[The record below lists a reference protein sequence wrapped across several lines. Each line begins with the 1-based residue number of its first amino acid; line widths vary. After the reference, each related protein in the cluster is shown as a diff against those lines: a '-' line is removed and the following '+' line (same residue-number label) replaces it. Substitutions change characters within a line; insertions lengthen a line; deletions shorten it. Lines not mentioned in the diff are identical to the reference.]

1 MFCPKCGKGEVN
13 DSGICPECGFAVAS
27 GPPEL
32 EDARQSEGD
41 SGHVGLIP
49 MDYTGPSDAREAEL
63 PAWRQELS
71 RRLQEI
77 KRKRETGDHPSG
89 LSEDLPPLPI
99 PKERTQAEPPP
110 QTESQASAPEP
121 PRRRPSRPRPVPAVT
136 LTQAESKPS
145 PEPDVQPPAARSE
158 PSPGETVN
166 PEPPAEPLVRPA
178 SAASPKQA
186 NIQDLIDSIMTRK
199 SAPPD
204 AEPQKAPPATVQEH
218 PGEGKLILLSRT
230 LSGLVDLLIVLLCAG
245 AFILAADFIS
255 GIEVLDDIS
264 LFHYAQLL
272 LAIFLLY
279 SIFMLGTANQTM
291 GMMVTDLK
299 VVRARGERPSI
310 GQVIART
317 VAFVI
322 SLLALGLGLIW
333 AVFDRK
339 SLCLH
344 DRISGTEVVRM

>member
-1 MFCPKCGKGEVN
+1 MICPKCGKGEIQ
-13 DSGICPECGFAVAS
+13 DPGICPECGFAVAS
-27 GPPEL
+27 GPPES
-32 EDARQSEGD
+32 EAARQAEGD
-41 SGHVGLIP
+41 SAHVGLIP
-49 MDYTGPSDAREAEL
+49 MDYTGPSDEDSGEL

-77 KRKRETGDHPSG
+77 KRKREVGDQQSG
-89 LSEDLPPLPI
+89 GEEVPPLPQ
-99 PKERTQAEPPP
+99 PKVKPAGEEL
-110 QTESQASAPEP
+110 
-121 PRRRPSRPRPVPAVT
+121 PRRRPSRPKPAPAVAPSP
-136 LTQAESKPS
+136 AESRLS
-145 PEPDVQPPAARSE
+145 PAADVQPGPAQPGPPPAG
-158 PSPGETVN
+158 PSI
-166 PEPPAEPLVRPA
+166 PELPAEPVVRHAPA
-178 SAASPKQA
+178 TSPKQA

-199 SAPPD
+199 SAQPDAAPQDAPPLAAPPD
-204 AEPQKAPPATVQEH
+204 R

-230 LSGLVDLLIVLLCAG
+230 LSGLVDILIVVLSTG

-264 LFHYAQLL
+264 LFHYGQLL

-291 GMMVTDLK
+291 GMMITDLR
-299 VVRARGERPSI
+299 VVRVRGERPGI
-310 GQVIART
+310 GRIIART
-317 VAFVI
+317 VVFLI
-322 SLLALGLGLIW
+322 SFLALGIGLIW

>member
-1 MFCPKCGKGEVN
+1 M
-13 DSGICPECGFAVAS
+13 ICPNCGYSEVSNS
-27 GPPEL
+27 GPCPHCGIAVDSRPSEPE
-32 EDARQSEGD
+32 ATRQAEGD
-41 SGHVGLIP
+41 AAHVGLIP
-49 MDYTGPSDAREAEL
+49 MDYTGPSEGDGTVL

-77 KRKRETGDHPSG
+77 KRKRETGDHQAG
-89 LSEDLPPLPI
+89 LSEDLPPLPE
-99 PKERTQAEPPP
+99 PKEKPPAEP
-110 QTESQASAPEP
+110 QTPAESQLAAAEP
-121 PRRRPSRPRPVPAVT
+121 PRRRPSRPRPAAAVT
-136 LTQAESKPS
+136 ATPGVPRPS
-145 PEPDVQPPAARSE
+145 PVPDVPPPPVRSE
-158 PSPGETVN
+158 TSASEAVT
-166 PEPPAEPLVRPA
+166 PEPPVEPVVRPA
-178 SAASPKQA
+178 TAATPKQA

-199 SAPPD
+199 SAAPD
-204 AEPQKAPPATVQEH
+204 VEPQKAPSLGVPDH

-230 LSGLVDLLIVLLCAG
+230 LSGLVDLLIVILCTG

-264 LFHYAQLL
+264 LLHYGQLL
-272 LAIFLLY
+272 LALFLLY

-310 GQVIART
+310 GQVVART
-317 VAFVI
+317 VAFLF
-322 SLLALGLGLIW
+322 SFLALGLGLIW

-344 DRISGTEVVRM
+344 DRISGTEVIRM

>member
-1 MFCPKCGKGEVN
+1 
-13 DSGICPECGFAVAS
+13 
-27 GPPEL
+27 
-32 EDARQSEGD
+32 
-41 SGHVGLIP
+41 
-49 MDYTGPSDAREAEL
+49 MDFTGPSDEQGTEL

-77 KRKRETGDHPSG
+77 KRKRGTGDQPSG
-89 LSEDLPPLPI
+89 LSEDLPPLPV
-99 PKERTQAEPPP
+99 PKEKQEAEPLPS
-110 QTESQASAPEP
+110 TELQSSAPEP
-121 PRRRPSRPRPVPAVT
+121 PRRRPTRPRPAPSVT
-136 LTQAESKPS
+136 LTPAESKPS
-145 PEPDVQPPAARSE
+145 PVPDVQLPPARPE
-158 PSPGETVN
+158 PSQGEPVI
-166 PEPPAEPLVRPA
+166 PEPPVEPVVRPA
-178 SAASPKQA
+178 TAATPKQA

-199 SAPPD
+199 AAPHD
-204 AEPQKAPPATVQEH
+204 AEPQKAPPPGVPDH

-230 LSGLVDLLIVLLCAG
+230 LSGLVDLLIVILCTG
-245 AFILAADFIS
+245 AFILAADFVS

-299 VVRARGERPSI
+299 VVRARGERPNI
-310 GQVIART
+310 IQIVART
-317 VAFVI
+317 LAFVF
-322 SLLALGLGLIW
+322 SFLALGLGLIW

-344 DRISGTEVVRM
+344 DRISGTEIVRM